1 MSGLTILFWF
11 CLTSAVIC
19 CVFPPLFWCW
29 VIGFVI
35 CYFEPKPP
43 AQMIIEKLITEQDIT
58 ETIPE
63 ESQLPQHKISQEAQ
77 VIVEE
82 ATTQVQTTQ
91 VSSEEPQLQQQEND
105 QEAQEI
111 VEEATTEA
119 QNTQAIVEK
128 QQSLRRE
135 SKPSYSKPCNPEN
148 GNFRVFGKTYEEFWP
163 SLLFIYHC
171 QLFGQS
177 SHPLNTRKRDMWL
190 TVLRYNERMSSA
202 ARRDLTELTERL
214 CKDRK
219 YFHQFPV
226 IDLDFAS
233 YIKAH
238 PSPSHTEHWQ
248 HFSLKL
254 FEECRGY
261 EFKDVNVNEE
271 GVIISSDLP
280 SAPYQPDQTCSA
292 CWELKQAHSFPQRRI
307 TSECQ
312 HELDLCLECLQEALQ
327 GHIDRPDLRDAT
339 KLLCPTCS
347 AEMSYEESS
356 QVEQTR
362 VFPEVSRCVI

>member
-1 MSGLTILFWF
+1 
-11 CLTSAVIC
+11 
-19 CVFPPLFWCW
+19 
-29 VIGFVI
+29 
-35 CYFEPKPP
+35 
-43 AQMIIEKLITEQDIT
+43 
-58 ETIPE
+58 
-63 ESQLPQHKISQEAQ
+63 
-77 VIVEE
+77 
-82 ATTQVQTTQ
+82 
-91 VSSEEPQLQQQEND
+91 
-105 QEAQEI
+105 
-111 VEEATTEA
+111 
-119 QNTQAIVEK
+119 
-128 QQSLRRE
+128 
-135 SKPSYSKPCNPEN
+135 
-148 GNFRVFGKTYEEFWP
+148 
-163 SLLFIYHC
+163 
-171 QLFGQS
+171 
-177 SHPLNTRKRDMWL
+177 
-190 TVLRYNERMSSA
+190 MSSA

-362 VFPEVSRCVI
+362 VFPEAPEEMPNFHWCLSPICLGEHGKIHDSKIDQRMICLECELATYTKHEIPWHDGETCEEYDSRHTQQQEYNALSAQLIQDTTKPCPRHRCGHRIERTFGCDLMTCRCGYGFCWLCGKSSKKIHARG